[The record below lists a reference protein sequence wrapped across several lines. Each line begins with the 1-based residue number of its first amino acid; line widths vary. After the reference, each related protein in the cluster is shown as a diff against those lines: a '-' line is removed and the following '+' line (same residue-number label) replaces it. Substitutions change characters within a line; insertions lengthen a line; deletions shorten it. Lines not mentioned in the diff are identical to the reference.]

1 MFVQH
6 SVMNYGKRPTFL
18 KSVEYTMGT
27 QCEMDD
33 HMLPLRLR
41 MHSKYIIFPWPIIF
55 LCISD
60 REVSCTFSASA
71 HASTTNFFILSPEH
85 PGVRGGRGD
94 GHVHVLPDLCR
105 GVRQDQNCRPE
116 GKANASHLFL
126 F

>member
-1 MFVQH
+1 M
-6 SVMNYGKRPTFL
+6 R
-18 KSVEYTMGT
+18 
-27 QCEMDD
+27 
-33 HMLPLRLR
+33 RLQ
-41 MHSKYIIFPWPIIF
+41 I
-55 LCISD
+55 
-60 REVSCTFSASA
+60 
-71 HASTTNFFILSPEH
+71 FFILSPEH